1 MKRLHTLA
9 NPVRMLLWAFAAA
22 AVLQIYVPNAR
33 GQARQVSLG
42 VKYLNV
48 ADLQSSFAIEG
59 AEFEMHRTGSG
70 LSLDQIDGLRMPSQY
85 QYQDVLCA
93 KGMWIGTTNFADPV
107 ANKTFPY
114 KVVCAGPR
122 NAFPQTEI
130 MPVVFQ
136 LIGRFNTPEVYV
148 DGADGSTIGLND
160 PLDAIDESMPADRM
174 IYHVLHSSIGVTV
187 TRKALSFVQ
196 QNHGN
201 YFIYEYKLKNTGVID
216 LKGTKL
222 DPPRKL
228 TGVILFFV
236 HRYAI
241 PNEAN
246 RLGFSVNAQVNYG
259 KNTINEVVGTN
270 PAASDF
276 KYRAIYSYY
285 GSHSASASL
294 NLDDFGAPNY
304 MNGGLLA
311 AARMVGIVTLHADK
325 SAADKSDDVYQPR
338 STPFIGSDTGPHAPS
353 QYDAD
358 LMSQKYVDYMNAGHP
373 PKTHAELVG
382 NTYADQYGSDA
393 GGYSQCQGY
402 GPYDLAP
409 GDSITVIQAES
420 VAGLSR
426 EKNLAVG
433 KVWFD
438 HWTNKTSDP
447 MTLPT
452 GSTTTDYDAYKNAWV
467 WTAKDSLFKAFDMA
481 MRNYKAGYQIPQP
494 PPPPSK
500 FVVTSGGDRI
510 ILTWADNPKSDP
522 HFNGY
527 RVYRAVGK
535 PDTTYQMIFECSASN
550 AVNTFEDTTP
560 QRGINHYYYV
570 VSKDDGT
577 QNDLKPGL
585 ALESS
590 KSSNMT
596 NLPAFL
602 RRMSTNTL
610 DEIAVVPN
618 PYHINAAAI
627 QFGINQPDQISF
639 FNLPPKCTI
648 RIFTERGDLVKTLYH
663 TNSSGDESWDSTTE
677 YQQLVV
683 SGLYIAHFEVT
694 EDVVD
699 PGTNQVVLSKG
710 DKTYR
715 KFIIIR

>member
-1 MKRLHTLA
+1 MRIRHTLIK
-9 NPVRMLLWAFAAA
+9 PVRILLWAFAAA
-22 AVLQIYVPNAR
+22 AVLGIRVPGVH

-70 LSLDQIDGLRMPSQY
+70 LGTDQIDGLRMPTQY
-85 QYQDVLCA
+85 RYQDVLCA

-107 ANKTFPY
+107 ANTTFPY
-114 KVVCAGPR
+114 KVDCAGPR

-130 MPVVFQ
+130 MPVTFRLV
-136 LIGRFNTPEVYV
+136 GRFNAPEVFV
-148 DGADGSTIGLND
+148 DGADASTIKLND
-160 PLDAIDESMPADRM
+160 ALDKIDESMPADRM
-174 IYHVLHSSIGVTV
+174 IDHTLHTSIGVTV

-201 YFIYEYKLKNTGVID
+201 YFIYEYKLKNTGIID
-216 LKGTKL
+216 LKGAKL
-222 DPPRKL
+222 DPARKL
-228 TGVILFFV
+228 TGIILFFQ

-241 PNEAN
+241 GSEAF
-246 RLGFSVNAQVNYG
+246 RLGFGVNAQISYG
-259 KNTINEVVGTN
+259 RNTINEVIGTN

-304 MNGGLLA
+304 LNGGLMA

-325 SAADKSDDVYQPR
+325 SATDKSDDLTQPK
-338 STPFIGSDTGPHAPS
+338 STPFIGSDNGPNAPS

-358 LMSQKYVDYMNAGHP
+358 LMSQKYVDYMAAGHP
-373 PKTHAELVG
+373 PKTHAQLVG
-382 NTYADQYGSDA
+382 NSYADQYGSDN
-393 GGYSQCQGY
+393 GGYAQCQGY
-402 GPYDLAP
+402 GPYDLSP
-409 GDSITVIQAES
+409 GDSITIIQAEA

-426 EKNLAVG
+426 EKNIEVG
-433 KVWFD
+433 RIWFD
-438 HWTNKTSDP
+438 HWQKKTSDP
-447 MTLPT
+447 MKMPD
-452 GSTTTDYDAYKNAWV
+452 GSTTTDFNAYKNAWV
-467 WTAKDSLFKAFDMA
+467 WTAKDSLYKAFDMA
-481 MRNYKAGYQIPQP
+481 MRNYKGGYKIPQP
-494 PPPPSK
+494 PPPPDK
-500 FVVTSGGDRI
+500 FMVTSGGDRI
-510 ILTWADNPKSDP
+510 ILNWSDNPKTAP

-535 PDTTYQMIFECSASN
+535 PDTMYKVIFECNASN
-550 AVNTFEDTTP
+550 AVSIFEDTTP
-560 QRGINHYYYV
+560 QRGINHFYYV

-577 QNDLKPGL
+577 QNDLQPGVP
-585 ALESS
+585 LESS
-590 KSSNMT
+590 KFYTMT
-596 NLPAFL
+596 ATPAFL
-602 RRMSTNTL
+602 RRPAKNSL
-610 DEIAVVPN
+610 DEIVVVPN
-618 PYHINAAAI
+618 PYHINAANI

-677 YQQLVV
+677 YKQLVV

-699 PGTNQVVLSKG
+699 KNTNQVIVSTG